1 MEKQDTFRI
10 VTYRLKI
17 NNMKYKVDI
26 NLKPRPVLQELIQ
39 DLEGKLNATKI
50 SLAGCGAYANY
61 HFKEGLK
68 NDIKLLEA
76 VLGRVI
82 AQQELIDAR
91 AEQIIGLN

>member
-26 NLKPRPVLQELIQ
+26 NLKPTPVLQELIQ

-50 SLAGCGAYANY
+50 ALAGCGAYANY

-68 NDIKLLEA
+68 MISNY
-76 VLGRVI
+76 
-82 AQQELIDAR
+82 
-91 AEQIIGLN
+91 

>member
-26 NLKPRPVLQELIQ
+26 NLKPTPVLQELIQ

-50 SLAGCGAYANY
+50 ALAGCGAYANY
-61 HFKEGLK
+61 HFKEEVIFLL
-68 NDIKLLEA
+68 IVLCVYKL
-76 VLGRVI
+76 
-82 AQQELIDAR
+82 
-91 AEQIIGLN
+91 

>member
-1 MEKQDTFRI
+1 MNID
-10 VTYRLKI
+10 
-17 NNMKYKVDI
+17 
-26 NLKPRPVLQELIQ
+26 LKPIPVLQELIQ

-50 SLAGCGAYANY
+50 ALEGCGAYANY

-68 NDIKLLEA
+68 NDVKLLEA

-82 AQQELIDAR
+82 AQQELIDLR

>member
-1 MEKQDTFRI
+1 MAFE
-10 VTYRLKI
+10 KI
-17 NNMKYKVDI
+17 NV
-26 NLKPRPVLQELIQ
+26 NLKSTPVLQELIQ

-50 SLAGCGAYANY
+50 ALEGCGAYANY

-68 NDIKLLEA
+68 NDVKLLEA

-82 AQQELIDAR
+82 AQQELIDLR